1 LVGLRVPFSG
11 WNVPGPDLSVR
22 AEPSAGGDVQ
32 GTLTRPTTTAPLEAP
47 PELMTGRSGAAPA
60 AAFYST
66 DVRLVGTPQTMV
78 VSSAARE
85 SMMLCGSQ
93 RGKRVTGAPA
103 LLAGRVTAARPNAW
117 KSGRP
122 VADRSAGVASI
133 ISRTISVAEMK
144 FPKVS
149 IVPFGLPVVP
159 EV

>member
-1 LVGLRVPFSG
+1 MR
-11 WNVPGPDLSVR
+11 
-22 AEPSAGGDVQ
+22 
-32 GTLTRPTTTAPLEAP
+32 
-47 PELMTGRSGAAPA
+47 RSGASPSG
-60 AAFYST
+60 AFAST
-66 DVRLVGTPQTMV
+66 DIHIVGTPETMV
-78 VSSAARE
+78 VSSSASE
-85 SMMLCGSQ
+85 SMKICGSQ

-103 LLAGRVTAARPNAW
+103 LIAGRVTAARPNTW

-159 EV
+159 DV